1 MNVPFFSDSK
11 WVDLYPLGRGH
22 QQGALL
28 AGPLTIAEQWAL
40 TVFALVSRFE
50 QSFRDKVHFALENG
64 AFNDRWIPDEQAVIA
79 IAELKLGHSL
89 RAGENVLFRWNE
101 NILQTG
107 ETEAVYGAVS
117 LVSHPTDL
125 FRFAS
130 KWMESKAD
138 QVISS
143 RALRP
148 AHELELPEHVTI
160 IGEYGRIWI
169 HPDAKLTA
177 CTLNATD
184 GVIIIASG
192 VEVQEGAHLRGPLAI
207 LEGSIVKMGAR
218 LYGGTV
224 IGPDC
229 RIGGEVSN
237 CVFTGFSNKG
247 HDGFLGQSVIGKWC
261 NLGAD
266 TNSSNLKSNYA
277 NVRLWREATQ
287 RYEDS
292 GLQFCGLLMG
302 DHSKSGINT
311 MFNTGTTVGA
321 GCNIFG
327 GGFQP
332 KHIPPFSWGGGNEWT
347 LHDFDKFVDTAMR
360 VMSRRSEAL
369 SESEIES
376 WKAQHELASS
386 RFQAQDC

>member
-28 AGPLTIAEQWAL
+28 AGPLTVAEHWVQ
-40 TVFALVSRFE
+40 TVFGSMLDCE
-50 QSFRDKVHFALENG
+50 QNFRDKVHFALENG
-64 AFNDRWIPDEQAVIA
+64 AINDRWIPNEQSVLTIA
-79 IAELKLGHSL
+79 GLKPGHSL
-89 RAGENVLFRWNE
+89 RSGENELFRWNH
-101 NILQTG
+101 NIPQIG
-107 ETEAVYGAVS
+107 ETEASHDAVS
-117 LVSHPTDL
+117 LVSQTTDL
-125 FRFAS
+125 FQFAS

-138 QVISS
+138 QAISS
-143 RALRP
+143 LALRP
-148 AHELELPEHVTI
+148 ADELKIPEHVTI
-160 IGEYGRIWI
+160 IGESGRIWM

-207 LEGSIVKMGAR
+207 LEGSIIKMGAR

-224 IGPDC
+224 IGPAC
-229 RIGGEVSN
+229 RIGGEVAN

-266 TNSSNLKSNYA
+266 TNSSNLKSNYSS
-277 NVRLWREATQ
+277 VRLWKEATQ

-332 KHIPPFSWGGGNEWT
+332 KHIPSFSWGGGNDWD
-347 LHDFDKFVDTAMR
+347 LHSFDKFVDTAMR
-360 VMSRRSEAL
+360 VMSRRGEAL
-369 SESEIES
+369 SESEIEA
-376 WKAQHELASS
+376 WREQHELASS
-386 RFQAQDC
+386 RFHAQD